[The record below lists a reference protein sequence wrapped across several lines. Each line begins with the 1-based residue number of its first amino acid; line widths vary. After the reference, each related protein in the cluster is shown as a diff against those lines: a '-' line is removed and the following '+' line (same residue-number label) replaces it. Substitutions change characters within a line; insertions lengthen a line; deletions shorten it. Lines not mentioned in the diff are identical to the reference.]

1 MYIVQDREVTS
12 RLNDTTE
19 TECIELC
26 QWVNISDPFW
36 LMFDCC
42 LLGVSENHD

>member
-12 RLNDTTE
+12 RLNDTA
-19 TECIELC
+19 ECIELC
-26 QWVNISDPFW
+26 QWVNNPFW